1 MDTEEAGAREHM
13 MDSSLLAYRVPDFLN
28 ALGSISHLSRLCPG
42 PPLSQEQDHLWCH
55 WYLETAPSCQRS
67 PLPWL
72 ECRTGET

>member
-55 WYLETAPSCQRS
+55 WYLEDGAVVSTFSSTMVGMSYR
-67 PLPWL
+67 
-72 ECRTGET
+72 